1 MTSRTALSLVAAAAF
16 ALAACS
22 PIVRQHGYVP
32 PEEDLRLVTVGVDT
46 RESVEAL
53 VGRPSSSGV
62 LADGG
67 YYYVASKQR
76 IFGPMQPRL
85 IDREVVAISF
95 DEAGVVQNVERFGLE
110 RGVVVPL
117 SRRVTDSGS
126 ADPGFLRQI
135 FRNLGRID
143 PGRLLEN

>member
-1 MTSRTALSLVAAAAF
+1 MRSRTALSLAAATAL

-22 PIVRQHGYVP
+22 PVLRQHGYVP
-32 PEEDLRLVTVGVDT
+32 PEEDLQLITVGVDT
-46 RESVEAL
+46 RESVANL

-67 YYYVASKQR
+67 FYYVSSTQR
-76 IFGPMQPRL
+76 IFGPMQPRV

-95 DEAGVVQNVERFGLE
+95 DQAGLVSNVERFGLE

-117 SRRVTDSGS
+117 SRRVTYSNS

-135 FRNLGRID
+135 FSNLGRID
-143 PGRLLEN
+143 PSRLIDG

>member
-1 MTSRTALSLVAAAAF
+1 MRSRTALSIAAAA
-16 ALAACS
+16 ALALSACS
-22 PIVRQHGYVP
+22 PILRQHGYVP
-32 PEEDLRLVTVGVDT
+32 PEEDLQLVTVGVDT

-67 YYYVASKQR
+67 FYYVSSTQR
-76 IFGPMQPRL
+76 IFGPMQPKVV
-85 IDREVVAISF
+85 DREVVAISF
-95 DEAGVVQNVERFGLE
+95 DEAGLVSNVERFGLE

-126 ADPGFLRQI
+126 ADPGFLSQI

-143 PGRLLEN
+143 PARLLDG